1 MESEG
6 YSAAC
11 ASSSTLA
18 KLGYEVSKDTV
29 AKYMPRPA
37 GRPRPPPSQS
47 WKTFVGNHLAGTIR
61 DRFSDRAYRGERVRH
76 HYRHASSLALAP
88 SARLAQ
94 SYDALCTLCRA
105 ATPRSPYAFDLG
117 AGTSE
122 LPAPT
127 ELADTLL
134 RPSPIVSRSTAALGV
149 FALSQASATDGA
161 AALRDAWHDMVSY
174 ALSSSGNRLP
184 HLAAYGALLLGAMM
198 VRASAIRHQIDGGRK
213 AIPLVIGG
221 WGTRGKS

>member
-1 MESEG
+1 MH
-6 YSAAC
+6 YA
-11 ASSSTLA
+11 
-18 KLGYEVSKDTV
+18 
-29 AKYMPRPA
+29 
-37 GRPRPPPSQS
+37 
-47 WKTFVGNHLAGTIR
+47 
-61 DRFSDRAYRGERVRH
+61 RFAELRH
-76 HYRHASSLALAP
+76 RALASHEP
-88 SARLAQ
+88 HVQTSYARAI
-94 SYDALCTLCRA
+94 AH
-105 ATPRSPYAFDLG
+105 ATGISIEIVPYAFDLG